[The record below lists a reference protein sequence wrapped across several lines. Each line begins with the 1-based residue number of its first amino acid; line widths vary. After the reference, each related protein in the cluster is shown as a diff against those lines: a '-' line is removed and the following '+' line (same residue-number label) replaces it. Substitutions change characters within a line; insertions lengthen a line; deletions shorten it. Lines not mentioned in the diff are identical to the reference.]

1 MRAGEPLES
10 AALTG
15 ALTVAHPRPGLMVHT
30 TDGIECDDRVH
41 DREIAP
47 SITAVIVLD
56 GLVEASFGGRRQI
69 CRAGPGRAAAFAVSL
84 AEPDRLLRQFHAG
97 AHVRK
102 LTLRLERG
110 WLEAAGLAAETP
122 AGRFCGRHL
131 AAMRWTPSP
140 RLVALTA
147 GLITAEPPGDPFSH
161 LIAEAR
167 SLETAAAVLAAVA
180 DHDADAGGDAAGH
193 DVPAPGGLRP
203 ADLRR
208 AIRLRE
214 RLEAL
219 CDALERD
226 GIAPPLTAVAADCGV
241 SVSTMQRLFRAA
253 HGQSIAGWLRGR
265 RLDHARDAIASGH
278 SSIAEAAF
286 HAGYGDVGNFTTAFR
301 RRFGTTP
308 GRVARGG

>member
-1 MRAGEPLES
+1 MQAREPLES
-10 AALTG
+10 AALAG

-69 CRAGPGRAAAFAVSL
+69 CRAGPAGAAAFAVSL

-102 LTLRLERG
+102 LTLRLDRG

-131 AAMRWTPSP
+131 AAVRWTPSP

-180 DHDADAGGDAAGH
+180 SQGGAVGG

-208 AIRLRE
+208 ATRLRE
-214 RLEAL
+214 RLETL

-226 GIAPPLTAVAADCGV
+226 GIAPSLTAVAADCGV

-265 RLDHARDAIASGH
+265 RLDHARAAIASGH